1 MLKIFFSVNHSGC
14 SWWRCRQPA
23 EMIKKLGLAE
33 VEMFSQYDTSRDELK
48 ESLQRCDLVVAQSPA
63 GVDSV
68 ALSVEY
74 QKMGKVVVA
83 DYDDLVYSCSPFN
96 PAYKTL
102 GTKNVKV
109 KDVNGVDHD
118 LWQDGVK
125 GFSIRDNAL
134 RMRSQE
140 DIFRVVDG
148 VSVTTQLLK
157 DKYIEQN
164 ECLKNKLVEVIPNS
178 INFDLFKP
186 FDKKDTGKIRIGWV
200 TSASH
205 LNEIWI
211 VRNVMRRI
219 FEKYGDKVMF
229 VQQGDIHELKKVFTP
244 EQLEFHNFI
253 DLAIYPLKFAALNLD
268 IGICPLVE
276 DEFNRHKSQLKWS
289 EYASMKVPS
298 VCSKLDPYDCIEE
311 GLTGYLAKTEDE
323 FVEKLSRLIESK
335 ELRETIGNNA
345 YDKNKQDFNLEKVAH
360 QWVKF
365 YEDCT
370 NGVFGVDRQATL
382 GQP

>member
-1 MLKIFFSVNHSGC
+1 MLKIFFSINHSGC
-14 SWWRCRQPA
+14 SWWRARQPA

-33 VEMFSQYDTSRDELK
+33 VEIFSQYDTARDELK
-48 ESLQRCDLVVAQSPA
+48 DILQWCDLVVAQSPA

-68 ALSVEY
+68 ALMLQY

-109 KDVNGVDHD
+109 KDTEGKDHD
-118 LWQDGVK
+118 LWCDGVM
-125 GFSIRDNAL
+125 GFSIKDNTL

-140 DIFRVVDG
+140 DIFKVVDG
-148 VSVTTQLLK
+148 LSITNQILK

-164 ECLKNKLVEVIPNS
+164 ECLKDKLVEIIPNS
-178 INFDLFKP
+178 VNFDLFKP
-186 FDKKDTGKIRIGWV
+186 FNKRDTGKIRIGWV
-200 TSASH
+200 TSSSH

-211 VRNVMRRI
+211 VRDVMNRI
-219 FEKYGDKVMF
+219 FKKYGDKVMF
-229 VQQGDIHELKKVFTP
+229 VQQGDLNELKKAFKP

-253 DLAIYPLKFAALNLD
+253 DLAIYPLKFASLNLD
-268 IGICPLVE
+268 IGICPLVD

-298 VCSKLDPYDCIEE
+298 VCSDLEPYNCVED
-311 GLTGYLAKTEDE
+311 GKTGYLAKTEDE
-323 FVEKLSRLIESK
+323 FVEKLCKLIDSK
-335 ELRETIGNNA
+335 EHRETIGNNA
-345 YDKNKQDFNLEKVAH
+345 YEKNKQDFNLEKVAH
-360 QWVKF
+360 KWVKF
-365 YEDCT
+365 YEDCYSRA
-370 NGVFGVDRQATL
+370 FGVNR
-382 GQP
+382 